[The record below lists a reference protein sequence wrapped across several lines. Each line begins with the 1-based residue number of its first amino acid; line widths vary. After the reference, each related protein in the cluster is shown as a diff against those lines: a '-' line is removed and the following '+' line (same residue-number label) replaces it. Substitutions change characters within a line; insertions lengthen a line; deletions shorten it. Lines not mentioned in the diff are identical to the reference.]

1 MPGAARKKYA
11 RYYNMKI
18 DFQKLCQGLTELGLL
33 NIAPADMSKEQ
44 IEQLCQIARFCTTLE
59 GAQDV
64 PF

>member
-1 MPGAARKKYA
+1 
-11 RYYNMKI
+11 MKI